1 MRPES
6 SDDPS
11 ATEIATAQAPPKP
24 RGRGF
29 LLLVAL
35 AGAVACGV
43 LGFLLYQA
51 YEREQQLRVGLST
64 TEYELARVRT
74 VNEELTAANRE
85 LTAELLGSEASLRTV
100 SVGRDQAK
108 AGLQAAI
115 VERDDVQASLR
126 ETRRERE
133 AALASLR
140 TATFERTESQSAL
153 REMTFAR
160 DNATRSISSLRSEL
174 SNCTEALDAAVDAAR
189 SYRDKLDEISSAIR
203 IGMIGVADVPSKGFS
218 FGSGFDLESEYRKVV
233 NEYNDLVRRFNAAV
247 ERSNDFGEILNRVIN
262 ILRS

>member
-1 MRPES
+1 MLPES
-6 SDDPS
+6 RDDPS
-11 ATEIATAQAPPKP
+11 AAAIATVQAPQVP

-29 LLLVAL
+29 LLLMAL

-51 YEREQQLRVGLST
+51 DERDQQLRVGLST
-64 TEYELARVRT
+64 TEYELARART

-85 LTAELLGSEASLRTV
+85 LT
-100 SVGRDQAK
+100 
-108 AGLQAAI
+108 
-115 VERDDVQASLR
+115 
-126 ETRRERE
+126 RRERD

-140 TATFERTESQSAL
+140 TATSERAESQSAL

-160 DNATRSISSLRSEL
+160 DNATRSLSSVRSEL
-174 SNCTEALDAAVDAAR
+174 SNCTEALDTAIDAAR
-189 SYRDKLDEISSAIR
+189 SHRDKLDEISSALR
-203 IGMIGVADVPSKGFS
+203 IGMIGVADIPTKGFVFS
-218 FGSGFDLESEYRKVV
+218 SGFDLESEYRKVV
-233 NEYNDLVRRFNAAV
+233 DEYNDLVRRFNAAV